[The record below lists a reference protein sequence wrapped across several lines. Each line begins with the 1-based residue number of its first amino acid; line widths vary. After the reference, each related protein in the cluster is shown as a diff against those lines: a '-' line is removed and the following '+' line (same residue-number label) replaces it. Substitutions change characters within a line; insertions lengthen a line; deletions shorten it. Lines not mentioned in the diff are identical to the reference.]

1 MDSGA
6 AYTQWCTVNSRSFLD
21 FQLLRSE
28 CYESALKQQLTT
40 VQQVEEGSRKLD
52 LQWEAHTARLKRAV
66 RGPVVQVFYSR
77 KSFFCSNPDVQ
88 EGERLAEALLTNHQ
102 VCQQQR
108 VVTMILMKF
117 YLGAG
122 ESGEPGGRV
131 GGQAAPPH
139 LDLPY
144 HHGQAWWGG
153 KPQ

>member
-1 MDSGA
+1 MGSPHSSTEESSARSRCSG
-6 AYTQWCTVNSRSFLD
+6 FL
-21 FQLLRSE
+21 FAE
-28 CYESALKQQLTT
+28 I
-40 VQQVEEGSRKLD
+40 
-52 LQWEAHTARLKRAV
+52 
-66 RGPVVQVFYSR
+66 
-77 KSFFCSNPDVQ
+77 FFCSNPDVQ